1 MPSLKEELDIALLE
15 KHQAWHEARGMLSPS
30 KALTT
35 NKLTA
40 SYSKRVSYNR
50 RDGFGTSVGISRNNN
65 VVMPGVGA
73 TISRSEYGG
82 FGADITSNQYGQ
94 TEGAGGR
101 PGFGGVS
108 GGLSW
113 GERDGFTASF
123 NVSGTNAFSY
133 NSQTGLSSNS
143 DFLSQYAMNNGL
155 SQGVAQTDE
164 EKAHTARVE
173 AEERARAAQ
182 NRNNQESGAAAVS
195 GAGVLT
201 QRRDEDGLPAHGA
214 PGLNDPGQTL
224 SSSGSFGPEG
234 ESSGVGRRPLSSED
248 KAAFWE
254 NWRGETRAQTDAS
267 LADLRRMG
275 YDTSELEGR
284 VQAYRNN
291 QDSRPGSAIVV
302 TGSRTPTLS
311 ERANSLFGS
320 VVDGVKGLWNRATGG
335 TIATPLPNSL
345 IEGSYN
351 YKPSREPNGVSK
363 PLADGAILPGK
374 GYNVTS
380 EFGSRPDPFG
390 KNPDV
395 VVHAGMDIGMPVG
408 TPVVA
413 TSSGTV
419 VFAGLGERGSI
430 NVKVDHGNGLVS
442 IFKHNSEVLVQ
453 VGQHVVRGQ
462 EISKSG
468 DTGPSTGPHLH
479 YELRLNGV
487 AKDPTTFNIRDW
499 QLRQ

>member
-1 MPSLKEELDIALLE
+1 
-15 KHQAWHEARGMLSPS
+15 
-30 KALTT
+30 
-35 NKLTA
+35 
-40 SYSKRVSYNR
+40 
-50 RDGFGTSVGISRNNN
+50 NN

-73 TISRSEYGG
+73 SISRSEYGG
-82 FGADITSNQYGQ
+82 WGADITSNQYGQ

-143 DFLSQYAMNNGL
+143 DFLSQSAMNNGL

-164 EKAHTARVE
+164 EKAHAARVE

-182 NRNNQESGAAAVS
+182 NRNNSEQGASNISA
-195 GAGVLT
+195 AGVLT

-234 ESSGVGRRPLSSED
+234 ESTGVGRRPLSSED

-291 QDSRPGSAIVV
+291 QDSTPGSAIVV

-335 TIATPLPNSL
+335 TIVTPLPNSL

-380 EFGSRPDPFG
+380 EFGSRPDPL
-390 KNPDV
+390 NPTGPQTN
-395 VVHAGMDIGMPVG
+395 HRGIDIGMPTG
-408 TPVVA
+408 TPVSA
-413 TSSGTV
+413 TSNGTV
-419 VFAGLGERGSI
+419 VFAGTKPNGSI
-430 NVKVDHGNGLVS
+430 EVHIDHGNGLVS
-442 IFKHNSEVLVQ
+442 IFKHNSELLVQ
-453 VGQHVVRGQ
+453 NQQQVVFGQV
-462 EISKSG
+462 ISRSG
-468 DTGPSTGPHLH
+468 NTGPSTGPHLH

-499 QLRQ
+499 ESQQ